1 MKKVLQIIVVLTSI
15 GIISGGILAGVSNW
29 ATPFIEMNKKRA
41 TERAIFFVQ
50 PEAKSYQQLEI
61 TDIEVYQVFDENKN
75 QIGFVVV
82 NQGNG
87 FQGPIRVIFGL
98 DKDLNNLTAIDVLE
112 QVETPGLGTLI
123 TEDDFKNQF
132 KNLSIIPQINWVKGK
147 EPSKDNEIKA
157 ITGATIS
164 SKATVQIINDG
175 ISKLKK
181 ILSEK

>member
-1 MKKVLQIIVVLTSI
+1 MKQVIKIIAVLTSI
-15 GIISGGILAGVSNW
+15 GIISGGVLASVSNW
-29 ATPFIEMNKKRA
+29 ANPFIEKNKKEA
-41 TERAIFFVQ
+41 TEKAIFLVQ
-50 PEAKSYQQLEI
+50 PEAKYYERFDFS
-61 TDIEVYQVFDENKN
+61 DMEVYKVYDYDKELV
-75 QIGFVVV
+75 GYVVV

-98 DKDLNNLTAIDVLE
+98 SKDLQRITAIDVLE

-132 KNLSIIPQINWVKGK
+132 KNLLIVPMIEWVKGK
-147 EPSKDNEIKA
+147 PPSKDNEIKA

-175 ISKLKK
+175 INKLKK
-181 ILSEK
+181 RLNDE